1 MKNNN
6 STLII
11 GLIFCALLLGCG
23 FALLL
28 IGECCGLKCFG
39 IFVFIYVMSFPFL
52 MYLMVSCKC
61 RKNETSD
68 ANEQIKKELSGII
81 KTELKEYTESND
93 KRCLEIKKV
102 YESCFD
108 YLTQYQSVST
118 KAKKEKT
125 QPSFEK

>member
-28 IGECCGLKCFG
+28 IGKCCGLKCLG

-68 ANEQIKKELSGII
+68 ANEQIKKELSDII
-81 KTELKEYTESND
+81 KAELKKYKENND
-93 KRCLEIKKV
+93 NKCQEIKKV

-108 YLTQYQSVST
+108 YLTKYQSVST
-118 KAKKEKT
+118 KT
-125 QPSFEK
+125 QID

>member
-28 IGECCGLKCFG
+28 IGKCCGLKCFG

-68 ANEQIKKELSGII
+68 ANEQIKKELSDII
-81 KTELKEYTESND
+81 KAELKGYMEIND
-93 KRCLEIKKV
+93 KRCQEIKKV

-108 YLTQYQSVST
+108 YLTKYQSVST
-118 KAKKEKT
+118 KT
-125 QPSFEK
+125 QID

>member
-23 FALLL
+23 FALLQ
-28 IGECCGLKCFG
+28 IGKCCGLKCFG

-61 RKNETSD
+61 RKNETSV
-68 ANEQIKKELSGII
+68 ANEQIMEELSGI
-81 KTELKEYTESND
+81 KEELKKYKENND
-93 KRCLEIKKV
+93 NKCQEIKKV

-118 KAKKEKT
+118 KAKKKKNIAK
-125 QPSFEK
+125 F

>member
-28 IGECCGLKCFG
+28 IGKCCGLKCFG

-61 RKNETSD
+61 RKNETSV
-68 ANEQIKKELSGII
+68 ANEQIMKEQLSGII
-81 KTELKEYTESND
+81 KTELKEYMESND

-108 YLTQYQSVST
+108 YLTKYQSVST
-118 KAKKEKT
+118 KT
-125 QPSFEK
+125 QID